1 MINDPQPNM
10 IQGDYM
16 LNAIKKIHLSGDS
29 YTDIHTLFSKC
40 VGCSDNSSLQEDLMH
55 LCAEGSLL
63 IDGGKVSSSYVAS
76 CETTAAKHLAEILQD
91 NMIEK
96 PVPLSS
102 VKINDIEL
110 CAEQRRAISISLSHR
125 LSLILGG
132 AGTGKSTL
140 IRGIIQTYS
149 KSNGTYITAAPTGKA
164 AVNLRIKSG
173 TQSMTVHSLLGLGIE
188 ITDDR
193 VDWSSI
199 GLIIIDEASM
209 LTIEM
214 LSGILE
220 HCKNDCRIILVGD
233 ENQLQSVGAGNVLPD
248 LIKLGFP
255 VIQLLN
261 NHRQQDRLSALSQN
275 VQNFSWLNGLDDFQF
290 DDSFVL
296 VDIPE
301 YSMQKYIC
309 EESAKRYLKNESFQ
323 LLSPVNRSGNLSV
336 SSLNNALH
344 SLVNPCTDKSD
355 IIDNGNDLL
364 WNGDRILVA
373 QNNHPLGYCNG
384 DIGRIRMYPEESE
397 LNLAA
402 LDFEDGRTCYLPTI
416 DQMNDLRLGYAITVH
431 KSQGGEYDSVILPLC
446 EYNRNMLT
454 RNLLYTAISR
464 AKKQI
469 ILVGKPEMLN
479 YAVRNYPQ
487 KRNSSLVQKTLQI
500 MNNSISVA

>member
-1 MINDPQPNM
+1 MSDNTTKGN
-10 IQGDYM
+10 YM

-29 YTDIHTLFSKC
+29 HTDIQTLFNNC
-40 VGCSDNSSLQEDLMH
+40 VGYSDSSSLQEDLMY
-55 LCAEGSLL
+55 LCSKGFLFL
-63 IDGGKVSSSYVAS
+63 DGGKVSSAHIAS
-76 CETTAAKHLAEILQD
+76 CELTAAKYLADILQ
-91 NMIEK
+91 NNIIEK
-96 PVPLSS
+96 PALLTS
-102 VKINDIEL
+102 VKVNEIEL

-140 IRGIIQTYS
+140 IRGIIQAYDQS
-149 KSNGTYITAAPTGKA
+149 KGSYIAVAPTGKA

-173 TQSMTVHSLLGLGIE
+173 AQSMTVHSLLGLGVE

-220 HCKNDCRIILVGD
+220 HCRNDCRIIMVGD
-233 ENQLQSVGAGNVLPD
+233 ENQLQSVGPGNVIFD
-248 LIKLGFP
+248 LIELGFP
-255 VIQLLN
+255 VIQLFN
-261 NHRQQDRLSALSQN
+261 NHRQEDIFSALSKN
-275 VQNFSWLNGLDDFQF
+275 VQNFSWFNSIDDFQF
-290 DDSFVL
+290 DDSFML

-309 EESAKRYLKNESFQ
+309 EEAAKRYMNNESFQ

-344 SLVNPCTDKSD
+344 SLVNPCADKTD

-364 WNGDRILVA
+364 WNGDRILVV

-384 DIGRIRMYPEESE
+384 DIGMIRMYPEEST

-402 LDFEDGRTCYLPTI
+402 IDFEDGRTCYIPTI
-416 DQMNDLRLGYAITVH
+416 DQLNDLRLGYAITVH

-469 ILVGKPEMLN
+469 ILVGSPEMLD
-479 YAVRNYPQ
+479 YAVRNYPR

-500 MNNSISVA
+500 TKKRSSVA

>member
-1 MINDPQPNM
+1 
-10 IQGDYM
+10 M
-16 LNAIKKIHLSGDS
+16 LNAINKIHLSGDS
-29 YTDIHTLFSKC
+29 YTDIQTLFNNC
-40 VGCSDNSSLQEDLMH
+40 IGYSDIASLQED
-55 LCAEGSLL
+55 
-63 IDGGKVSSSYVAS
+63 SSAHIAS
-76 CETTAAKHLAEILQD
+76 CELTAAKYLAEILQN

-96 PVPLSS
+96 PAPLTS
-102 VKINDIEL
+102 VKVNGIEL
-110 CAEQRRAISISLSHR
+110 CAEQRRAISLSLSHR

-140 IRGIIQTYS
+140 IRGIIRAYDQS
-149 KSNGTYITAAPTGKA
+149 KGTYIAAAPTGKA

-173 TQSMTVHSLLGLGIE
+173 ARSMTVHSLLGLGIE
-188 ITDDR
+188 LTDDR

-220 HCKNDCRIILVGD
+220 HCKNDCRIILIGD
-233 ENQLQSVGAGNVLPD
+233 NNQLQSVGAGNVIPD
-248 LIKLGFP
+248 LIQLGFP

-261 NHRQQDRLSALSQN
+261 NHRQEEIFSALSQN
-275 VQNFSWLNGLDDFQF
+275 VQNFSWFNGLEDFRF
-290 DDSFVL
+290 DNSFVL
-296 VDIPE
+296 VDMPE

-309 EESAKRYLKNESFQ
+309 EEAAKRYLRNESFQ
-323 LLSPVNRSGNLSV
+323 LLSPVNYSGNLSV

-344 SLVNPCTDKSD
+344 SLVNPCVDKTD

-364 WNGDRILVA
+364 WNGDRILVT

-384 DIGRIRMYPEESE
+384 DIGQLRMYPEEST

-402 LDFEDGRTCYLPTI
+402 LDFEDGRTCYIPTI

-469 ILVGKPEMLN
+469 ILVGNPEMLN
-479 YAVRNYPQ
+479 YAVQNYPR
-487 KRNSSLVQKTLQI
+487 KRNSSLVHKTLQI
-500 MNNSISVA
+500 IKSRISVVSA

>member
-1 MINDPQPNM
+1 MGNNM
-10 IQGDYM
+10 TQGDYM

-29 YTDIHTLFSKC
+29 FTDIQTLFNNC
-40 VGCSDNSSLQEDLMH
+40 IGCSNNSSLQEDLMH
-55 LCAEGSLL
+55 LCAKDTL
-63 IDGGKVSSSYVAS
+63 IMEGGKVSSAYIAS
-76 CETTAAKHLAEILQD
+76 CELTAAKHLADILQD
-91 NMIEK
+91 NLIEK

-102 VKINDIEL
+102 VKINGVEL

-140 IRGIIQTYS
+140 IRGIIHTYA
-149 KSNGTYITAAPTGKA
+149 KSSGTYITAAPTGKA

-188 ITDDR
+188 ATDDR

-199 GLIIIDEASM
+199 GLIIIDEAGM

-220 HCKNDCRIILVGD
+220 HRRKDCRIILVGD
-233 ENQLQSVGAGNVLPD
+233 DNQLQSVGAGNVIPD
-248 LIKLGFP
+248 LAKLGIP
-255 VIQLLN
+255 VIQLFK
-261 NHRQQDRLSALSQN
+261 NHRQKNSLSALSQN
-275 VQNFSWLNGLDDFQF
+275 IQNFSWFNSLKDFQF

-296 VDIPE
+296 IDTPE
-301 YSMQKYIC
+301 YSMQKFIC
-309 EESAKRYLKNESFQ
+309 EEAANRYLKNESFQ

-336 SSLNNALH
+336 SSLNNSLH
-344 SLVNPCTDKSD
+344 SLVNPCADKTE

-364 WNGDRILVA
+364 WNGDRILVT

-384 DIGRIRMYPEESE
+384 DIGRLRIYPEEST
-397 LNLAA
+397 LNFAA
-402 LDFEDGRTCYLPTI
+402 LDFEDGRTCYLPTV
-416 DQMNDLRLGYAITVH
+416 DQMNDIRLGYAITVH

-469 ILVGKPEMLN
+469 ILVGNPEMLD
-479 YAVRNYPQ
+479 YAVRNYPK
-487 KRNSSLVQKTLQI
+487 KRNSSLVQKTLEI
-500 MNNSISVA
+500 INKRIYAA